1 MPGLSEDIRITGI
14 DIPKGQ
20 ALPGQPRVQRIYLR
34 LSGRPSVA
42 WQTIFL
48 QVRGVT
54 RPPLVPDARIEG
66 PLLLLDCVP
75 EELEQHPLE
84 SLQEEV
90 KKTKTQFR
98 VLLTQRHAEA
108 RRPLPAD
115 QAAQTGFHAF
125 QNRLTFAAW
134 QP

>member
-66 PLLLLDCVP
+66 P
-75 EELEQHPLE
+75 
-84 SLQEEV
+84 
-90 KKTKTQFR
+90 
-98 VLLTQRHAEA
+98 
-108 RRPLPAD
+108 
-115 QAAQTGFHAF
+115 
-125 QNRLTFAAW
+125 
-134 QP
+134 